1 MSHLAQLTIESQGLV
16 SHDTT
21 TTHHALQWTVE
32 KEGVTVH
39 FVKVKGHM
47 DKYEFLRL
55 LQRLQTL
62 HHGLRPRGIL
72 TKHRFVHYST
82 NWLFNKDDW
91 SVGRRCFRDRGEGR
105 QEAP

>member
-62 HHGLRPRGIL
+62 HHGLRPREIL
-72 TKHRFVHYST
+72 TTLCDAKGLT
-82 NWLFNKDDW
+82 NGAGLSD
-91 SVGRRCFRDRGEGR
+91 SQRG
-105 QEAP
+105 